1 MTSTDPVSGTGGR
14 SWFIYYRVAPGDLP
28 RAMEAV
34 RKAQARLC
42 EEQPGL
48 RAALMQKTPAAG
60 AHEPMTLLEIYSVA
74 ADRASD
80 WTADRVAALPAA
92 IEHVA
97 GAAVAPWLQ
106 GLRHLEAF
114 EPCA

>member
-1 MTSTDPVSGTGGR
+1 MTATAPVSGTSER
-14 SWFIYYRVAPGDLP
+14 SWFIYYRVLADDLP
-28 RAMEAV
+28 RAVEAV
-34 RKAQARLC
+34 RRAQARLC

-48 RAALMQKTPAAG
+48 RAALMQKSPAAG

-74 ADRASD
+74 ADWPAEG
-80 WTADRVAALPAA
+80 AATLPAA
-92 IEHVA
+92 IEHLA

-106 GLRHLEAF
+106 GPRHLEAF